1 MSESYVLITDV
12 LLFFMAMASVAGLLT
27 GATLV
32 LSPSWLLHASK
43 RANRWISTRQI
54 DRMLEQVIRVDHW
67 FYRHHRVS
75 GSLLLAGALFLIYFF
90 TMRMDKTSILGGL
103 SKTFVVSPA
112 FTAAL
117 LDATV
122 LSILLGAV
130 FALLVSLFL
139 LSRPSMLRG
148 FEQEANKKVSLRR
161 ALKPLAIGRMG
172 VEEYVFHNVRLAGA
186 LLLLASLYILAG
198 VAMWFGWAG
207 AQSGLS

>member
-1 MSESYVLITDV
+1 MLITDA
-12 LLFFMAMASVAGLLT
+12 LLFFMAIASIAGLLT
-27 GATLV
+27 GAILV
-32 LSPSWLLHASK
+32 LSPAWLLHVSK
-43 RANRWISTRQI
+43 RANRWISTRKI
-54 DRMLEQVIRVDHW
+54 DQALEQIIRVDRW

-75 GSLLLAGALFLIYFF
+75 GSLMLAGALFLIYFF
-90 TMRMDKTSILGGL
+90 AIRMDKASVLVGL
-103 SKTFVVSPA
+103 SKVSFVSPV

-148 FEQEANKKVSLRR
+148 FEQEANKRISLRR
-161 ALKPLAIGRMG
+161 ALRPLAIGRMG
-172 VEEYVFHNVRLAGA
+172 VEEYMFQNVRLAGA

-198 VAMWFGWAG
+198 VAVWFGWAG
-207 AQSGLS
+207 TQPVFF

>member
-1 MSESYVLITDV
+1 MLITDI
-12 LLFFMAMASVAGLLT
+12 LLFFMVMASVAGLLG

-32 LSPSWLLHASK
+32 ISPSWLLHVSK
-43 RANRWISTRQI
+43 RANRWISTRKI
-54 DRMLEQVIRVDHW
+54 DHMLEQVIKMDRW

-90 TMRMDKTSILGGL
+90 TIRLDKASMLSGLPQISII
-103 SKTFVVSPA
+103 SPSS
-112 FTAAL
+112 TAAL

-148 FEQEANKKVSLRR
+148 FEQEANRRISLRR
-161 ALKPLAIGRMG
+161 ALRPLAIGRMG
-172 VEEYVFHNVRLAGA
+172 VEEYVFQNVRLAGA
-186 LLLLASLYILAG
+186 VLLLASLYILVG
-198 VAMWFGWAG
+198 VALWFGWAG
-207 AQSGLS
+207 SQSGLS

>member
-1 MSESYVLITDV
+1 MLITDV
-12 LLFFMAMASVAGLLT
+12 LLFFMVMASVAGLLG

-32 LSPSWLLHASK
+32 ISPSWLLHASK
-43 RANRWISTRQI
+43 RANRWISTRKI
-54 DRMLEQVIRVDHW
+54 DLMLEQVVKMDRW

-90 TMRMDKTSILGGL
+90 TVHLDKASMLSGPPKASII
-103 SKTFVVSPA
+103 SPA

-117 LDATV
+117 LDAMV

-148 FEQEANKKVSLRR
+148 FEQEANKRISLRR
-161 ALKPLAIGRMG
+161 ALRPLAIGRME
-172 VEEYVFHNVRLAGA
+172 VEEYVFQNVRLAGA
-186 LLLLASLYILAG
+186 VLLLASLYILVG
-198 VAMWFGWAG
+198 VALWFGWAG
-207 AQSGLS
+207 TPAGFS